1 MIVTYKSLKAAI
13 SGVNFVTPT
22 PFTDDGA
29 EVNYEGVRRNT
40 EAIERHGGQLLIPCG
55 GVSEYYALSD
65 EERVNVVQAT
75 AEAADEAYVVGGL
88 SGSTKNV
95 LEMVDRYEQAGVDG
109 IMPIFPHHGGMH
121 ERGLREYYDAI
132 ASSTDLGVMI
142 YQSDEKLTPAVMSD
156 VLRHNNVVA
165 VKYALSGDI
174 EKFIRNR
181 EISDDVVWINGGA
194 ELSAPAMALE
204 GAEGFTTGIGNF
216 VPELSLSLMD
226 ALREGDWQRAQRTRD
241 LATPLQRLRQ
251 ETGEDNSIPGANSVG
266 VVKHGMEVA
275 GFAGGA
281 VREPNSELGADDKQ
295 RVKQYYEAIQD
306 ADL

>member
-1 MIVTYKSLKAAI
+1 MNVTHEDLKTAI
-13 SGVNFVTPT
+13 RGVNFVTPT
-22 PFTDDGA
+22 PFTDDAA

-40 EAIERHGGQLLIPCG
+40 GAIERHGGRLLIPCG

-88 SGSTKNV
+88 NGSAKNA
-95 LEMVDRYEQAGVDG
+95 LKMVDRYEQAGVDG
-109 IMPIFPHHGGMH
+109 IMTIFPHHGGMH
-121 ERGLREYYDAI
+121 ERGLCEYYDTI
-132 ASSTDLGVMI
+132 ASSTDLGIMI
-142 YQSDEKLTPAVMSD
+142 YQSDEKLTPAVMTD
-156 VLRHNNVVA
+156 VLRHDNVVA
-165 VKYALSGDI
+165 VKYALDGGI
-174 EKFIRNR
+174 EKFVRNR
-181 EISDDVVWINGGA
+181 EVSDDVVWIDGGA

-226 ALREGDWQRAQRTRD
+226 ALREGDWERARWIRD

-275 GFAGGA
+275 GLAGGA
-281 VREPNSELGADDKQ
+281 VREPNAELAADDKR
-295 RVKQYYEAIQD
+295 RVEQYYEAIQN